1 MRCEDILAALTDYV
15 DGQLDAETTAAIQAH
30 LEKCPACELVVDN
43 IRKTISV
50 YCSDRSIEM
59 PLALQEHLDSLL
71 RDHWKA
77 KFS

>member
-1 MRCEDILAALTDYV
+1 MRCEEILAALTDYV

-43 IRKTISV
+43 LRKTISV

-59 PLALQEHLDSLL
+59 PRALQEHLDILL